1 MNPVRPVWLCADV
14 LFKEINKSPEMIF
27 RDVLKGGLTG

>member
-1 MNPVRPVWLCADV
+1 MNPVRPICLCADV
-14 LFKEINKSPEMIF
+14 LFKETDKRLEKIS